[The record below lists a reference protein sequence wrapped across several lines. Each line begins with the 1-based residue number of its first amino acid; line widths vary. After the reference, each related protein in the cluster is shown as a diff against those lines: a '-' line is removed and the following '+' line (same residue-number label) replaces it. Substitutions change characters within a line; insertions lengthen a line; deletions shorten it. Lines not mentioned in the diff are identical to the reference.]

1 MVSLCARLSAA
12 VAHRSPHQV
21 NGSHPFALSPLPL
34 SPSGADAAAVATLTP
49 HQIDSIYHGTG
60 GQQAPHGVEVSVV
73 CGADQGR
80 LLHHVA
86 GQRRRGRGGI
96 TRKRGGG
103 RYNIRQGGQSE
114 AIRVWIISASSFITV
129 LGGRG
134 GARQGG
140 ITGRGRVGKEIPI
153 WGEGSA

>member
-1 MVSLCARLSAA
+1 MWRCPLCAARIRA
-12 VAHRSPHQV
+12 VSFITLL
-21 NGSHPFALSPLPL
+21 GS
-34 SPSGADAAAVATLTP
+34 
-49 HQIDSIYHGTG
+49 G
-60 GQQAPHGVEVSVV
+60 G
-73 CGADQGR
+73 
-80 LLHHVA
+80 VA
-86 GQRRRGRGGI
+86 GGGHYQEEE
-96 TRKRGGG
+96 GGP
-103 RYNIRQGGQSE
+103 NNFRQGGQSE